1 MDGLHGQ
8 WISNNARMEL
18 LFGTVIVY
26 VVLQIIQFVDTII
39 SIISILFRT
48 LCMSDLDFT
57 KESLLNPCICQIQGF
72 SKDSLV
78 KSTFEIHNVRNKYK

>member
-1 MDGLHGQ
+1 MDWLHGQ
-8 WISNNARMEL
+8 WISCNARIEL
-18 LFGTVIVY
+18 IFGTNIVF
-26 VVLQIIQFVDTII
+26 VVLRIIQFMIMI
-39 SIISILFRT
+39 MLIISILFRS

-78 KSTFEIHNVRNKYK
+78 KSRSEIHYVRNYN